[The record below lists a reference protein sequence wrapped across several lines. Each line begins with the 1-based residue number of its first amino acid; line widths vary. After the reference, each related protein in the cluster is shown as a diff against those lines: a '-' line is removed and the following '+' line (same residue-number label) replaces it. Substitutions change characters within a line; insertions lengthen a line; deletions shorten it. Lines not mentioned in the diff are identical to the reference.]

1 MIATKRFLGLLT
13 LVTLLGACGWIKSE
27 ESHFFD
33 STGKPLPAL
42 SAVLDA
48 TGIHH
53 DGTRGDV
60 IAKTQ
65 QAWLRPAGVER
76 FNMTDPWAEKHDQ
89 IKPLCKQLGL
99 IDPVMPAAKIYDYAL
114 VHGAL
119 VLAMRARIAFLVKL
133 WQAGIRF
140 KRVVILT
147 GKRDLDPRAE
157 PAAAFEDRK
166 QQILPIRS
174 DWQRGEKPLPQFES
188 DAAAMIYDQAA
199 LPADMR
205 ALPVDIID
213 APKITTASGDLA
225 RPNTQSTVATW
236 LATNPSP
243 GLCLAITNQPFVG
256 YQDAILKTVL
266 PKGFT
271 VETVGFGVPT
281 REELAAVGGGPA
293 AATLD
298 AASAWLDSLA
308 RWMYQENLRQ
318 AQK

>member
-99 IDPVMPAAKIYDYAL
+99 IDPVMPAAKIYDIHKKEKKDYLDDGFTPNILAEPLPEYIGNKKLIPNETYVL
-114 VHGAL
+114 VGYYKDETHL
-119 VLAMRARIAFLVKL
+119 EWIN
-133 WQAGIRF
+133 
-140 KRVVILT
+140 
-147 GKRDLDPRAE
+147 GKR
-157 PAAAFEDRK
+157 
-166 QQILPIRS
+166 
-174 DWQRGEKPLPQFES
+174 
-188 DAAAMIYDQAA
+188 
-199 LPADMR
+199 
-205 ALPVDIID
+205 
-213 APKITTASGDLA
+213 
-225 RPNTQSTVATW
+225 
-236 LATNPSP
+236 
-243 GLCLAITNQPFVG
+243 
-256 YQDAILKTVL
+256 
-266 PKGFT
+266 
-271 VETVGFGVPT
+271 
-281 REELAAVGGGPA
+281 
-293 AATLD
+293 
-298 AASAWLDSLA
+298 
-308 RWMYQENLRQ
+308 
-318 AQK
+318 